1 LISCSRLAALN
12 AMSTTPDRPPQ
23 SVAGTDNPFAG
34 WDDVP
39 LFMKSLPAEQGG
51 QRKQD
56 APDDNATLDALAALM
71 YEGTATGTSSH
82 ASDHGLS

>member
-1 LISCSRLAALN
+1 MA
-12 AMSTTPDRPPQ
+12 TTPDRPPQ

-39 LFMKSLPAEQGG
+39 LFMKSLPTEHGG

-56 APDDNATLDALAALM
+56 APDDSATLDALAALM
-71 YEGTATGTSSH
+71 YEGDATGTSS
-82 ASDHGLS
+82 DVPLHGLSSRAGATQR